1 MVYKRVL
8 TSMDLETYQK
18 IKALKFKVST
28 LIRIGLQNVMAKETL
43 TDLMKAE
50 VNLRVDELFKTMIDR
65 KLEEIGL
72 KKMLKQLRPIDHIEV
87 EIMKLD
93 NRMIDLENALEV
105 IQRSLN
111 NR

>member
-1 MVYKRVL
+1 MVYKVL
-8 TSMDLETYQK
+8 HTSMDLETYQK
-18 IKALKFKVST
+18 IKSLRFKVST

-43 TDLMKAE
+43 TDLMKLE
-50 VNLRVDELFKTMIDR
+50 VRETINKILDIRLDQ

-72 KKMLKQLRPIDHIEV
+72 KKMLEQLRPISHIEV
-87 EIMKLD
+87 EIMKLN
-93 NRMIDLENALEV
+93 NRMIDLEHSLEV